1 MFVLATR
8 KGGVG
13 RWHSKEH
20 AYVVVERGARKIRR
34 KVVKDKSATVL
45 SVFDKH
51 ILPGTT
57 FMCDPGKENEH
68 FKSLAAIST
77 TYENPG
83 PIHVDL
89 GHRFRNTQTVE
100 GSHATVKMRLRL
112 GRGLRRHNL
121 QSVMDFE
128 DFVYNRTNG
137 TPQDIFKKLGSAT
150 VLYHSIKHDNVLRSS
165 LLSFRLRQ
173 DHFEPIDNL
182 SIGLIKQLC
191 TDSVYRKAN
200 IFKVQT
206 SKLISTNVERSANCI
221 EGEFRAAL
229 IYDQSIRWGRSDA
242 QAPFSLST
250 ISVFCSC
257 KYFNKET
264 VHHGFCCKH
273 IIGQLRRVLL
283 HNSTL

>member
-1 MFVLATR
+1 MQVQKLCSAGDFNISRGFEVKKRNLFSAQDSRAENTIE
-8 KGGVG
+8 GE
-13 RWHSKEH
+13 S
-20 AYVVVERGARKIRR
+20 RGA
-34 KVVKDKSATVL
+34 
-45 SVFDKH
+45 
-51 ILPGTT
+51 
-57 FMCDPGKENEH
+57 
-68 FKSLAAIST
+68 
-77 TYENPG
+77 
-83 PIHVDL
+83 
-89 GHRFRNTQTVE
+89 
-100 GSHATVKMRLRL
+100 
-112 GRGLRRHNL
+112 
-121 QSVMDFE
+121 
-128 DFVYNRTNG
+128 